1 MASSKR
7 RACCVREKRKRKGKE
22 RVFYFGFSRQKVYM
36 CVPWLICNKN
46 LFSPTPPI
54 HLSHYKDSQWTSCL
68 CIPIL
73 FVLVVKWWS
82 LTSITRYTLHL
93 VLFTFTTKTL
103 SYNIHNGTQ
112 SVTSFYNNTVMIRSL
127 TGQSRD
133 RRDEKPI
140 RIQNV
145 RARALAIGRISQ
157 LSQTATGSTKRKG
170 CM

>member
-46 LFSPTPPI
+46 LFSPTPPHPPI
-54 HLSHYKDSQWTSCL
+54 TLHELVCAFH
-68 CIPIL
+68 IL

-145 RARALAIGRISQ
+145 RARALAIGCISQ